1 MGRNIPR
8 TIRPGE
14 RDDGLDPESR
24 APDEWA
30 MSGGYL
36 FVMDPIARINIH
48 GDSTFVMMLEAQAR
62 GHRVLYAELSD
73 LELLAGRPWATART
87 AQVRRVE
94 GDHFTLGAPERVCLD
109 DLDAVFMRKDP
120 PVDVEFLMACHVLDR
135 ADRGRVVMVND
146 PRSLTYSNEKLYA
159 QAFAELGPHTLIARK
174 PERIREFVA
183 EHKDVVVKPLDG
195 AGGAGVVRL
204 VHGDKN
210 TRSIIELLT
219 RDGRAYIAAQVYI
232 PNVVE
237 GDRRV
242 LLIDGVA
249 RGVINRRPS
258 KDDLRSNMHVG
269 GKAEP
274 SALTPRDHEIAARVG
289 PSLRERGLW
298 FVGIDVIDGLLTEIN
313 VTSPTGLQEL
323 ARFDGLRLEVE
334 LIDLVEKKRAEL
346 AR

>member
-1 MGRNIPR
+1 
-8 TIRPGE
+8 
-14 RDDGLDPESR
+14 
-24 APDEWA
+24 

-62 GHRVLYAELSD
+62 GHRVLFCEPFD
-73 LELLAGRPWATART
+73 LELHRGVPYAR
-87 AQVRRVE
+87 AFPAEVRRKE

-109 DLDAVFMRKDP
+109 DLHAVFMRKDP
-120 PVDVEFLMACHVLDR
+120 PVDVEFIMACQILDR
-135 ADRGRVVMVND
+135 TDRTKVVMIND
-146 PRSLTYSNEKLYA
+146 PRSLTFSNEKIYA
-159 QAFAELGPHTLIARK
+159 QTFAELGPETLMARR
-174 PERIREFVA
+174 PERIREFVK
-183 EHKDVVVKPLDG
+183 EKGDVVVKPLDG

-204 VHGDKN
+204 THGDKN

-219 RDGRAYIAAQVYI
+219 RDGRAFIAAQEYI

-242 LLIDGVA
+242 LFIDGVA
-249 RGVINRRPS
+249 RGAINRRPS
-258 KDDLRSNMHVG
+258 ADDLRSNMHVG
-269 GKAEP
+269 GKAEQ
-274 SALTPRDHEIAARVG
+274 SSVTARDHAIAARIG
-289 PSLRERGLW
+289 PSLRERGLV

-334 LIDLVEKKRAEL
+334 LIDWVEKKSREL
-346 AR
+346 RG